1 MLSALFIV
9 MFSGFLF
16 AIDLLMMS
24 GFFLSIR
31 SLISGWMLLVR
42 HFACL
47 FCFAPHSKTSQI
59 SAYSAFHASA

>member
-1 MLSALFIV
+1 MLGALFIV

-24 GFFLSIR
+24 GFSLSIR

-42 HFACL
+42 HFACR
-47 FCFAPHSKTSQI
+47 FGFASKYKDTSQI
-59 SAYSAFHASA
+59 SA